1 MRWTP
6 LDTTIDS
13 VAGYLHRRRR
23 SAFAVTTGEAATLA
37 VGVVRGCAAAPSR
50 AAGGEWRLTAE
61 GRPVLD
67 DHPGGADIVTATVA
81 VLDEL
86 VSLVDADVRPG
97 FARLRDGVL
106 TDPPPAWEISV
117 RRLLSVVEPQ
127 PLVLGPLTPLVD
139 EGLSR
144 VAEEDARGSATT
156 LLDRLRDAV
165 RGVSPRALL
174 LGAGVAV
181 ALAVGVAVVTQ
192 PVTPADAGNR
202 IDARVS
208 TPSASMLPGVD
219 EAVTPS
225 ARGGV
230 AATEPAPTP
239 EDADAA
245 LSSPRPSEPSVP
257 LEDDVKVAALTV
269 LRTLAS
275 CTDEDCASALWESRP
290 PETRAPLDPTS
301 AELEVIDDFGGV
313 AVVRLTGADH
323 TQYVTLV
330 RHNDRWLVRSLEE
343 VADQPS

>member
-1 MRWTP
+1 MHWTP

-23 SAFAVTTGEAATLA
+23 SAFALTTGEAATLA
-37 VGVVRGCAAAPSR
+37 IGVVRGCAAAPSR

-61 GRPVLD
+61 GRPVLE

-106 TDPPPAWEISV
+106 TDPPPAWDISV
-117 RRLLSVVEPQ
+117 RRLLSVVEPR
-127 PLVLGPLTPLVD
+127 PLVLGPLTPVAD
-139 EGLSR
+139 EELSR
-144 VAEEDARGSATT
+144 GAHEDSREGAET

-165 RGVSPRALL
+165 RRVSPRALL
-174 LGAGVAV
+174 VGVGVTV
-181 ALAVGVAVVTQ
+181 ALVVGATVISQ
-192 PVTPADAGNR
+192 PAAPADARNGSG
-202 IDARVS
+202 AS
-208 TPSASMLPGVD
+208 LSSPSAGRSPGAD
-219 EAVTPS
+219 ETVMPIAP
-225 ARGGV
+225 GGV
-230 AATEPAPTP
+230 ATAGPEPAPEGPEAARISTP
-239 EDADAA
+239 PSETSVPPDGDVRTAA
-245 LSSPRPSEPSVP
+245 L
-257 LEDDVKVAALTV
+257 AL

-275 CTDEDCASALWESRP
+275 CADDDCSSALWESRP
-290 PETRAPLDPTS
+290 PEALAPLDPTG
-301 AELEVIDDFGGV
+301 AELDVIDDFGGV
-313 AVVRLTGADH
+313 AVVRLTGDEQ